1 MVVEFKLV
9 WRKEIS
15 NPLERLLNETKDG
28 KLGKLGIE
36 KDSVKEKS

>member
-1 MVVEFKLV
+1 VVVEFKLV